1 MVMEQHALLVDD
13 ENRDGKVAEYLA
25 WRDRGMVRHGG
36 CASLSCQRYAMVELD
51 ATLARQLNA
60 CVRRWTALRTLTR
73 LAARHLAVVEVA
85 LMLALAASGR
95 RRSALR
101 MLAAVG
107 MVYVACDFIGWLW
120 PRARPFSADLGVE
133 VLVEHHAERSFPS
146 RHVASGLAMAIIG
159 GADHRRLGRAMA
171 SVAAA
176 LGTTRVAAGLHY
188 PSDVIGGAV
197 LGAAIGYGL
206 RT

>member
-1 MVMEQHALLVDD
+1 
-13 ENRDGKVAEYLA
+13 
-25 WRDRGMVRHGG
+25 
-36 CASLSCQRYAMVELD
+36 MVELD

-73 LAARHLAVVEVA
+73 LAGRHLAVVEVA
-85 LMLALAASGR
+85 LMLALAAGGR
-95 RRSALR
+95 HRSALR

-107 MVYVACDFIGWLW
+107 MAYVACDLIGWLW
-120 PRARPFSADLGVE
+120 PRVRPFSADLGIE
-133 VLVEHHAERSFPS
+133 VLVEHDAERSFPS

-159 GADHRRLGRAMA
+159 GADHPRLGRAMA

-197 LGAAIGYGL
+197 LGAAIGYVL
-206 RT
+206 RA